1 MVRLMRDD
9 VLPFA
14 AVVPSQFL
22 VSVMVLLNRGSLH
35 SAQHESL
42 GTRLRGDGRG
52 GSRGS
57 GGRET
62 WRLFTER

>member
-42 GTRLRGDGRG
+42 GTRPRSDGRRGQGDRG
-52 GSRGS
+52 GA
-57 GGRET
+57 
-62 WRLFTER
+62 